1 MTTKAMNEATLK
13 FFLIWLTLIII
24 DRRERPLKIKGK
36 DHSNGPSVSFIF
48 SLMGFSIFSKY
59 EFCKPITIK
68 KIWYR
73 HVPGKCCI
81 GVVGIRPMAILTR
94 GLQLCSSYKN
104 EDWSEMDGAHRT
116 VIFSTSIASFWI
128 IYARWYDF
136 VSARNFSC
144 DVQVVEILT
153 RG

>member
-1 MTTKAMNEATLK
+1 MTTKALNEATFEK
-13 FFLIWLTLIII
+13 NLIGLTSIII

-36 DHSNGPSVSFIF
+36 GYSNGPSVSFIF

-59 EFCKPITIK
+59 EFCKPIMIK

-81 GVVGIRPMAILTR
+81 GVAGIRPTAIL
-94 GLQLCSSYKN
+94 
-104 EDWSEMDGAHRT
+104 
-116 VIFSTSIASFWI
+116 
-128 IYARWYDF
+128 
-136 VSARNFSC
+136 SARNFSC